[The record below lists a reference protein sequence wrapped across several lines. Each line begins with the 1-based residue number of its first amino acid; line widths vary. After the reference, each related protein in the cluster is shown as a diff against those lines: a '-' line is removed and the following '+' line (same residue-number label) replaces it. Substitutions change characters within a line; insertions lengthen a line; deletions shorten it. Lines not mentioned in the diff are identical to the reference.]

1 MHEQSTCREPGL
13 SHEIRQGPEAT
24 ETVHMESSMTK
35 LARSLHAESQYPP
48 TQSSLDDKVYG

>member
-13 SHEIRQGPEAT
+13 SHEIQGPEAT

-35 LARSLHAESQYPP
+35 FARSLHAESLYPP
-48 TQSSLDDKVYG
+48 TQSSLDDMVCG